1 MKVNVR
7 AWARFSRSAIF
18 EKRSTQQMS
27 IATKRGDGGQTG
39 LAGGIRV
46 SKTHPRV
53 ECYGTIDE
61 LISQMG
67 FARSICQDAE
77 IAERVKTIQRELY
90 KVGSAIATPPESK
103 KTPPEI
109 TAAMVDALEAEVHRI
124 EAEPGVLADW
134 SLPGGAPDAA
144 ALDVART
151 ICRRAERLAASLMEA
166 GVIQN
171 PNILAY
177 LNRLSDVLWLFGR
190 LVEARRGVD
199 STLRTEDKPG
209 PRWSRA
215 W

>member
-1 MKVNVR
+1 
-7 AWARFSRSAIF
+7 
-18 EKRSTQQMS
+18 MS

-39 LAGGIRV
+39 LSGGIRV
-46 SKTHPRV
+46 SKNHPRV

-67 FARSICQDAE
+67 FARSICQDADV
-77 IAERVKTIQRELY
+77 AGRVERIQRELY

-109 TAAMVDALEAEVHRI
+109 TAAMVDALEAEVHGI
-124 EAEPGVLADW
+124 EAEPGILADW

-151 ICRRAERLAASLMEA
+151 VCRRAERLATGLVET

-190 LVEARRGVD
+190 LVEARAGVN
-199 STLRTEDKPG
+199 SSLRTGDKAG

>member
-1 MKVNVR
+1 
-7 AWARFSRSAIF
+7 
-18 EKRSTQQMS
+18 MS

-67 FARSICQDAE
+67 FARSICQDPE
-77 IAERVKTIQRELY
+77 IRERVKAIQRELY

-103 KTPPEI
+103 KSPPEI
-109 TAAMVDALEAEVHRI
+109 TAEMVDALEAAVHHI
-124 EAEPGVLADW
+124 EAEPRVLADW
-134 SLPGGAPDAA
+134 SLPGELPDAA
-144 ALDVART
+144 AMDVART
-151 ICRRAERLAASLMEA
+151 VCRRAERLATGLMEA

-171 PNILAY
+171 SHILAY
-177 LNRLSDVLWLFGR
+177 LNRLSDLLWLFGR
-190 LVEARRGVD
+190 LLEARQGAD
-199 STLRTEDKPG
+199 SSLRTEGTAG